1 MIQAQKIEL
10 KGKATLFEFED
21 ESGFGCK
28 PYDIDLRFNSLFGYV
43 LVNMIILIARMKTV

>member
-28 PYDIDLRFNSLFGYV
+28 PI
-43 LVNMIILIARMKTV
+43 

>member
-28 PYDIDLRFNSLFGYV
+28 P
-43 LVNMIILIARMKTV
+43 LI